1 MYHCSMKEM
10 QVLIAL
16 LLLTLIGGC
25 GGKMK
30 AEESEQTIARER
42 QLVLPE
48 IPVMVRSEEERRLY
62 RWITTGIEWTSASR
76 G

>member
-1 MYHCSMKEM
+1 MIENVYHCSMKEM

-25 GGKMK
+25 GGKKK
-30 AEESEQTIARER
+30 AEESEQAVVRER

-48 IPVMVRSEEERRLY
+48 IPVMVRSE
-62 RWITTGIEWTSASR
+62 
-76 G
+76 